1 MVESRALL
9 KLRSPKGYRGF
20 ESLPHRHRFFI
31 LDVRFLKDK
40 PAADRN
46 HRGLGFRKIAV
57 ENYGFFFPSDF
68 AAFSGFT
75 STSVALIV

>member
-1 MVESRALL
+1 
-9 KLRSPKGYRGF
+9 
-20 ESLPHRHRFFI
+20 
-31 LDVRFLKDK
+31 LKDE

-46 HRGLGFRKIAV
+46 HRGLGFWKIAV